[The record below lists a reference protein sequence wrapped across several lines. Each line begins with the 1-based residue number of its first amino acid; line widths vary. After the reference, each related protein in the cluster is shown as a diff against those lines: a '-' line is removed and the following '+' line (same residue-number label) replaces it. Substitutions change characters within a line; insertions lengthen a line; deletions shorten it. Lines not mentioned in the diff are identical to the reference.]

1 MIKLDRILSFVEPFP
16 DEDFRSIVYRYYLH
30 SGDSEFIHTQSKIFG
45 VRSYKQKIF
54 PRGLQTMLNN
64 LPIGH
69 KFTVEKFLN
78 EHTWFGL
85 YKVFLTQE
93 RISQMYQNILHGV
106 NKGSAKGQLQISG
119 VQAILSSE
127 IKYCPTCVINDEI
140 MYGEV
145 YMHREHQLSFLQ
157 ICPTHL
163 VPLYI
168 RCTKCM
174 SKYGDNQ
181 TGLLLKGTR
190 CKCGNTLPYEQ
201 IEINSMHKM
210 QIKLFNDIAF
220 VRNNNLKL
228 NVDTVILKF
237 TQELFAHN
245 FITPRG
251 TMKKNEILT
260 FYKTNTKS
268 LDFKE
273 LGYDKMDMDS
283 KYFKNNLF
291 NPKQMV
297 NYILFYFLLAQL
309 LSGSF
314 KLLTASENRYAI
326 KIPYGNGP
334 WACQNCKCPLYGIER
349 ISHCVRDVN
358 DRSRIYS
365 IRYYC
370 DNCNHVSIIK
380 GDDIDCIKNKINR
393 HANNRQI
400 VEMCAAYQEVA
411 VAPKAN
417 FEFKLEK
424 KRMKM
429 IELLTNRT
437 CRTRS
442 ELKKQSAYLYEW
454 LMKYD
459 KEWLESRIPS
469 KNNPHKRKLNFSA
482 IDRDLQCKIREAAK
496 SISSDYHLP
505 IRRKTILKKL
515 APLDRNRFRH
525 YNRDQLP
532 LAALEIDKYVETKKQ
547 FLIRSIPRYH
557 LKISANNNNGMTVG
571 QFKKKASVSFYL
583 NSDEEVDEHIR
594 KFLFENKCL
603 TK

>member
-1 MIKLDRILSFVEPFP
+1 
-16 DEDFRSIVYRYYLH
+16 
-30 SGDSEFIHTQSKIFG
+30 
-45 VRSYKQKIF
+45 
-54 PRGLQTMLNN
+54 MLNN
-64 LPIGH
+64 LPVGH

-93 RISQMYQNILHGV
+93 RISQMYQNILHGA
-106 NKGSAKGQLQISG
+106 NKGNAKGQLQISG

-145 YMHREHQLSFLQ
+145 YVHREHQLSFLQ

-190 CKCGNTLPYEQ
+190 CKCGNTLPSEQ

-220 VRNNNLKL
+220 VRKNNLKL

-283 KYFKNNLF
+283 KYVKNNLF

-297 NYILFYFLLAQL
+297 NYIPFYFLLAQL

-349 ISHCVRDVN
+349 VSHCVRDVN
-358 DRSRIYS
+358 DRSGIYS

-370 DNCNHVSIIK
+370 DSCNHVSIIK
-380 GDDIDCIKNKINR
+380 GDDIDCIKKKSNEN
-393 HANNRQI
+393 ANNRLI
-400 VEMCAAYQEVA
+400 ALNEICTAYQEVA
-411 VAPKAN
+411 VASKVN

-424 KRMKM
+424 KRMEM
-429 IELLTNRT
+429 IELLTDHT

-442 ELKKQSAYLYEW
+442 EVKKQSAYLYEW
-454 LMKYD
+454 LMRYD
-459 KEWLESRIPS
+459 KEWLESRMPPK
-469 KNNPHKRKLNFSA
+469 KNEKKLDFNV
-482 IDRDLQCKIREAAK
+482 IDQDLQCKIREAAGR
-496 SISSDYHLP
+496 ISSDYYLP
-505 IRRKTILKKL
+505 IRRGTILKKL
-515 APLDRNRFRH
+515 VPLDRNRFRH
-525 YNRDQLP
+525 YNDDRLP
-532 LAALEIDKYVETKKQ
+532 LATLEIDKYVETTKQ
-547 FLIRSIPRYH
+547 YLIRSIPKHYD
-557 LKISANNNNGMTVG
+557 KISANNSNEMTVS
-571 QFKKKASVSFYL
+571 QFKNKASVRYYL
-583 NSDEEVDEHIR
+583 NGDEEVDEHIR

-603 TK
+603 SK